1 MKKFFVLSA
10 LLLISAVSFAQISG
24 VYMESRSADVYTGQC
39 FANGEVN
46 LVGDQAV
53 LGWQVDKGTWNG
65 VKLDGLGVVA
75 VVKAKATL
83 GDPYAN
89 PYPAKSLLIVDDRAT
104 PEQRTALAA
113 FAHHQAG
120 RLLDNVVKTEAA
132 TIEVALSQ
140 TSHGSGMLRAGRF
153 TMLQT
158 RSLNDHDHLCGNEV
172 TFYPPLT
179 PLAHSM
185 PAVALTDRFDGTGL
199 GVNWETHD
207 KRSAFVGMFNV
218 GDKTAAST
226 HHDH

>member
-89 PYPAKSLLIVDDRAT
+89 PYPAKAVLIVDDRASAD
-104 PEQRTALAA
+104 QRAALVA
-113 FAHHQAG
+113 FAHHQG
-120 RLLDNVVKTEAA
+120 GQLLEDVVRTEAA
-132 TIEVALSQ
+132 PIEVALSQ
-140 TSHGSGMLRAGRF
+140 ASHGAGMLRAGHF
-153 TMLQT
+153 AMLQ
-158 RSLNDHDHLCGNEV
+158 
-172 TFYPPLT
+172 
-179 PLAHSM
+179 
-185 PAVALTDRFDGTGL
+185 
-199 GVNWETHD
+199 
-207 KRSAFVGMFNV
+207 
-218 GDKTAAST
+218 
-226 HHDH
+226 